1 MGGSLSDLT
10 NEIDAR
16 IADEMR
22 LLTASPSLDMLHRL
36 RSTWQ
41 SFTDDLSALAGKL
54 GQRATRLEEERARLD
69 EMTQTWQATLQS
81 AKQPDTPPAVLQSV
95 QNEVDSIEQTRQ
107 ATEPDPAHVLTLAS
121 RDSEEDARVRRALS
135 SVIQA
140 QNQPFSTL
148 LVRASPPI

>member
-1 MGGSLSDLT
+1 MGGRLSDRT
-10 NEIDAR
+10 NEIEAR
-16 IADEMR
+16 SADEMR

-81 AKQPDTPPAVLQSV
+81 AKQPDTPPAELHNF
-95 QNEVDSIEQTRQ
+95 QNHAASIERTRK
-107 ATEPDPAHVLTLAS
+107 AT
-121 RDSEEDARVRRALS
+121 
-135 SVIQA
+135 
-140 QNQPFSTL
+140 
-148 LVRASPPI
+148 

>member
-1 MGGSLSDLT
+1 MGGRLSDRT
-10 NEIDAR
+10 NEIEAR
-16 IADEMR
+16 SADEMR
-22 LLTASPSLDMLHRL
+22 LVTASRSLDMLHRL

-95 QNEVDSIEQTRQ
+95 QNVVDSIARTRQ
-107 ATEPDPAHVLTLAS
+107 ATESDRAQVLTLQS
-121 RDSEEDARVRRALS
+121 RVSEEEARVRRALA
-135 SVIQA
+135 SVIQVR
-140 QNQPFSTL
+140 NQGSES
-148 LVRASPPI
+148 LVVRER